1 MKPILTEARKGDS
14 LMAWFKKLIFILFF
28 LFVGCSD
35 DEEKETLYTF
45 PPLSQGQLIDL
56 RKTSEKMEGFFI
68 TTDLSDLDPS
78 WAERGYYLYV
88 CVRFLNDPTVNE
100 KLKKSAIPL
109 LVQVSTHE
117 DKPTAES
124 VVLLHPQ
131 TMKSGDG
138 IFYYEER
145 QLFQFTD
152 SSIIIRDVEYNIFDM
167 IVNPKGKI
175 TRLSFVRKDVKPEQ
189 LKERFASEDN
199 EDGEEEEED
208 AEDENKEEE
217 EEDDDGEEEQKNLFL
232 EVTSFAKQF
241 SSSCDNWAILNYK
254 HSQELPAY
262 LQTGFSS
269 EKSGEIENKGST
281 EKESS
286 TTSQDSRSPVPP
298 VQSPAPIPENTPY
311 VPAPQ

>member
-1 MKPILTEARKGDS
+1 MS
-14 LMAWFKKLIFILFF
+14 
-28 LFVGCSD
+28 CSD
-35 DEEKETLYTF
+35 EEEKETLYKF
-45 PPLSQGQLIDL
+45 PSLSQGQLIDL

-88 CVRFLNDPTVNE
+88 CVRFLNDHTVNE

-117 DKPTAES
+117 DKPTAEAI
-124 VVLLHPQ
+124 VLLHPQ
-131 TMKSGDG
+131 TMKSGEG

-145 QLFQFTD
+145 QLFQLTD
-152 SSIIIRDVEYNIFDM
+152 SSIVIRDVEYNIFDM
-167 IVNPKGKI
+167 MVNPKGKI

-189 LKERFASEDN
+189 LKERFASE
-199 EDGEEEEED
+199 EE
-208 AEDENKEEE
+208 EEE
-217 EEDDDGEEEQKNLFL
+217 EEDDEEEEEDDEEEEEEDEEEDNNEEEEQKNLFL

-262 LQTGFSS
+262 LQTGLSGETSGENKSGSSS
-269 EKSGEIENKGST
+269 EKSGTST
-281 EKESS
+281 A
-286 TTSQDSRSPVPP
+286 SQDSRSPVPP
-298 VQSPAPIPENTPY
+298 IQPPAPISEDIPY
-311 VPAPQ
+311 VPAPK